1 MGVKIFY
8 YLLLLFDFILNLKM
22 SEFDFT
28 CFLLCY
34 KRFSPFALEL
44 SSSIISL
51 IGGIITYCGLLVIP
65 FRIDSRI
72 YKILFFINIPYFIL
86 IIILNILFMV
96 FRRFDLIKNEL
107 YSWSYGLSIVEIYVS
122 LFGIITN
129 MLNDAMVLSN
139 MGFYQ
144 TLSLR
149 KKSDKY
155 PMITPKEWLYT
166 KIIFP
171 IILLIWLNMLL
182 MNLTDNLLINLKIN
196 DSYHMYELALK
207 EEKEYS
213 NKEKENDDDNDNN
226 NGKNHEDSDTNNQ
239 PNEKNIIREST
250 VKINNNYTMD
260 NKENKKEDNKNNN
273 KNNLKSSNLDLLAD
287 KNDMNQNLGEN
298 EETKN

>member
-1 MGVKIFY
+1 
-8 YLLLLFDFILNLKM
+8 M

-34 KRFSPFALEL
+34 KRFTPFMLEL

-51 IGGIITYCGLLVIP
+51 IGGIITYFGLLGIP
-65 FRIDSRI
+65 FRIDSQI

-86 IIILNILFMV
+86 IIILNILFMA

-107 YSWSYGLSIVEIYVS
+107 YSWSYGLSIVEIYVT

-155 PMITPKEWLYT
+155 PMITSKEWLCT

-171 IILLIWLNMLL
+171 IILFIWFNMLL
-182 MNLTDNLLINLKIN
+182 MNLSDNLLINLKIN

-213 NKEKENDDDNDNN
+213 NKEKENDDDNDNEK
-226 NGKNHEDSDTNNQ
+226 KNEDSGTISQQNDKNN
-239 PNEKNIIREST
+239 IREST
-250 VKINNNYTMD
+250 AKINNNNHIE
-260 NKENKKEDNKNNN
+260 NKENKKEDNQKNNI
-273 KNNLKSSNLDLLAD
+273 NNLKASDLILLTD
-287 KNDMNQNLGEN
+287 KNDINQNLGEN

>member
-1 MGVKIFY
+1 
-8 YLLLLFDFILNLKM
+8 M

-34 KRFSPFALEL
+34 KRFTPFALEL

-51 IGGIITYCGLLVIP
+51 IGGIITYFGSYGIP
-65 FRIDSRI
+65 FRIDSHI

-182 MNLTDNLLINLKIN
+182 MNLTDNLLINIKIK
-196 DSYHMYELALK
+196 DY
-207 EEKEYS
+207 
-213 NKEKENDDDNDNN
+213 
-226 NGKNHEDSDTNNQ
+226 
-239 PNEKNIIREST
+239 
-250 VKINNNYTMD
+250 
-260 NKENKKEDNKNNN
+260 
-273 KNNLKSSNLDLLAD
+273 
-287 KNDMNQNLGEN
+287 
-298 EETKN
+298 

>member
-1 MGVKIFY
+1 
-8 YLLLLFDFILNLKM
+8 M

-34 KRFSPFALEL
+34 KRFTPFMLEL

-51 IGGIITYCGLLVIP
+51 IGGIITYFGLLGIP
-65 FRIDSRI
+65 FRIDSQI

-86 IIILNILFMV
+86 IIILNILFMA

-107 YSWSYGLSIVEIYVS
+107 YSWSYGLSIVEIYVT

-171 IILLIWLNMLL
+171 IILFIWFNMLL
-182 MNLTDNLLINLKIN
+182 MNLSDNLLINLKIN

-213 NKEKENDDDNDNN
+213 NKEKENDDDNDNE
-226 NGKNHEDSDTNNQ
+226 KKYEDSDTISQQNDKNN
-239 PNEKNIIREST
+239 IREST
-250 VKINNNYTMD
+250 AKINNNNHIE
-260 NKENKKEDNKNNN
+260 NKENKKEDNQNNN
-273 KNNLKSSNLDLLAD
+273 INNLKASDLILLTD
-287 KNDMNQNLGEN
+287 KNDINQNLGEN

>member
-1 MGVKIFY
+1 
-8 YLLLLFDFILNLKM
+8 M

-34 KRFSPFALEL
+34 KRFSPFTLEL

-51 IGGIITYCGLLVIP
+51 IGGIITYCGLLGIP
-65 FRIDSRI
+65 FRIDSHI

-107 YSWSYGLSIVEIYVS
+107 YSWSYGLSIVEIYVT

-155 PMITPKEWLYT
+155 PMITPKEWLCT

-171 IILLIWLNMLL
+171 IILFIWFNMLL
-182 MNLTDNLLINLKIN
+182 MNLSDNLLINLKIN

-213 NKEKENDDDNDNN
+213 NKEKENDDDNDND
-226 NGKNHEDSDTNNQ
+226 KKHEDSDTNNG
-239 PNEKNIIREST
+239 PNDKNNIREST
-250 VKINNNYTMD
+250 VKINNNYNIE
-260 NKENKKEDNKNNN
+260 NKENKKEDNKIND
-273 KNNLKSSNLDLLAD
+273 KNNLKTSALVLLPD
-287 KNDMNQNLGEN
+287 KNDMKQNLGEN

>member
-1 MGVKIFY
+1 
-8 YLLLLFDFILNLKM
+8 M

-34 KRFSPFALEL
+34 KRFTPFALEL

-51 IGGIITYCGLLVIP
+51 IGGIITYFGLLGIP
-65 FRIDSRI
+65 FRIDSHI

-96 FRRFDLIKNEL
+96 FRSFDLIKNEL
-107 YSWSYGLSIVEIYVS
+107 YSWSYGLSIVEIYVT

-155 PMITPKEWLYT
+155 PMITPKEWLCT

-171 IILLIWLNMLL
+171 IILFIWFNMLL
-182 MNLTDNLLINLKIN
+182 MNLSDNLLINLKIN

-213 NKEKENDDDNDNN
+213 NKEKENDDDNDNDNDNVHEKKNEANDTISQKDDN
-226 NGKNHEDSDTNNQ
+226 NN
-239 PNEKNIIREST
+239 IREST
-250 VKINNNYTMD
+250 VKINNNNFE

-273 KNNLKSSNLDLLAD
+273 INNLKASDLILLDD
-287 KNDMNQNLGEN
+287 KNDINQNLGEN

>member
-1 MGVKIFY
+1 
-8 YLLLLFDFILNLKM
+8 M

-34 KRFSPFALEL
+34 KRFTPFMLEL

-51 IGGIITYCGLLVIP
+51 IGGIITYFGLLGIP
-65 FRIDSRI
+65 FRIDSQI

-86 IIILNILFMV
+86 IIILNILFMA

-107 YSWSYGLSIVEIYVS
+107 YSWSYGLSIVEIYVT

-155 PMITPKEWLYT
+155 PMITSKEWLCT

-171 IILLIWLNMLL
+171 IILFIWFNMLL
-182 MNLTDNLLINLKIN
+182 MNLSDNLLINLKIN

-213 NKEKENDDDNDNN
+213 NKEKENDDDNDNEK
-226 NGKNHEDSDTNNQ
+226 KNEDSGTISQQNDKNN
-239 PNEKNIIREST
+239 IREST
-250 VKINNNYTMD
+250 AKINNNNNIE
-260 NKENKKEDNKNNN
+260 NKENKKEDNQKNNI
-273 KNNLKSSNLDLLAD
+273 NNLKASDLILLTD
-287 KNDMNQNLGEN
+287 KNDINQNLGEN